1 MAEGGDEQ
9 SGKKEDDVA
18 EGNLCGDQ
26 SIHGAVPGVRLLAA
40 FERGDRLDGGG
51 AQGRGEPEEKCYGES
66 EEQAKSEDSPVRG
79 EDEVRGIVG
88 RVDAADD
95 KRRGPP
101 GEDRCAS
108 PKLHPVEKLNR
119 CLDILTVKSR
129 LDRPN
134 RASWKAMKT

>member
-1 MAEGGDEQ
+1 
-9 SGKKEDDVA
+9 
-18 EGNLCGDQ
+18 
-26 SIHGAVPGVRLLAA
+26 
-40 FERGDRLDGGG
+40 
-51 AQGRGEPEEKCYGES
+51 
-66 EEQAKSEDSPVRG
+66 
-79 EDEVRGIVG
+79 VRGIVG

-134 RASWKAMKT
+134 RASWKAMKTQADGILARDRSGFDCSGSLH